1 MTYFT
6 PKDDIQNL
14 PERPEPGLMYFHMTF
29 LPGHLWEAPAEA
41 GVNYLITTD

>member
-6 PKDDIQNL
+6 HLKANQGL
-14 PERPEPGLMYFHMTF
+14 PERPELRLMYFHITF